1 MSFKTKIL
9 SLLLMGLLILPVLI
23 APQKGGNVLGVI
35 ESKSSSSQVAEG
47 LGEIGGGTIEVK
59 TVDPAPT
66 TNSIISGKAIWDE
79 NAKSPVSSD
88 KFSLGASIK
97 VSSGNK
103 STSLVVGDI
112 RVLSPDTLMVVD
124 KSTYIKLGGDPTS
137 DRPLDVSA
145 TLD

>member
-66 TNSIISGKAIWDE
+66 TNSIISGKAIWDG
-79 NAKSPVSSD
+79 PVSSD